1 MIKIGI
7 INLGINNIKS
17 IVGACNTI
25 GNAYLINCLEDVE
38 KYTDAVILPGNGN
51 FAEGMRLLKVLK
63 LKDLLLEHV
72 DKKNKLIGICL
83 GLQLFMEKS
92 DEATDIKGLSLIKGD
107 VKKIDPKS
115 FKVPLLGW
123 YDVNF
128 SNESIDHKSFF
139 FNNGYMVQ
147 PNDQKLVKGTINNI
161 VPAYVVKGNIYGFQF
176 HPEKSS
182 FHGLKLLEH
191 SIKE

>member
-17 IVGACNTI
+17 IAGACNTI
-25 GNAYLINCLEDVE
+25 GDAYLINCHSDVE
-38 KYTDAVILPGNGN
+38 KYTDVIVLPGNGN
-51 FAEGMRLLKVLK
+51 FSEGMRLLEDLK
-63 LKDLLLEHV
+63 IKDLLLEHAH
-72 DKKNKLIGICL
+72 KKNKLIGICL

-92 DEATDIKGLSLIKGD
+92 DEAKGTKGLSFIKGD
-107 VKKIDPKS
+107 VKKIDSKN

-123 YDVNF
+123 YDVDF
-128 SNESIDHKSFF
+128 SNELINTKSFF
-139 FNNGYMVQ
+139 FNNGYMVE
-147 PNDQKLVKGTINNI
+147 PKEQKLIKGSVNNI
-161 VPAYVVKGNIYGFQF
+161 IPAYVVNDNIYGFQF

-182 FHGLKLLEH
+182 FHGLKLLGD